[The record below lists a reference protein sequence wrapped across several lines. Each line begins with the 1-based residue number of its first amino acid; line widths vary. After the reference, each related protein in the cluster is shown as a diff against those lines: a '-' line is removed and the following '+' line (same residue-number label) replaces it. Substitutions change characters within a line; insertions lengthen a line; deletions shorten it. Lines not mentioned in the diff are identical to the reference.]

1 MHEMNISHR
10 DIKLENII
18 LDEDLNP
25 KLIDFGFST
34 CIDPMQKVKIF
45 CGTPSYMAPEVVQR
59 KEYKGETADIWALG
73 VLLFVS
79 LTGFFPFKGQTDEE
93 LFKKI
98 CSADYQK
105 SELFYNINALD
116 LIDKM
121 LRVNADERIKAHD
134 VILFLMLDF
143 ESLLV

>member
-1 MHEMNISHR
+1 MEYLSGLSLGTYLKAQPNGKIPEKTCKKIFKQLTKSLAYMHDLHIAHR

-34 CIDPMQKVKIF
+34 CIQPSDKVKIF
-45 CGTPSYMAPEVVQR
+45 CGTPSYMAPEVVER
-59 KEYKGETADIWALG
+59 REYRGETADIWALG

-79 LTGFFPFKGQTDEE
+79 LTGIFPFKGATDEE

-98 CSADYQK
+98 SV
-105 SELFYNINALD
+105 SEYP
-116 LIDKM
+116 
-121 LRVNADERIKAHD
+121 R
-134 VILFLMLDF
+134 
-143 ESLLV
+143 S